1 MNSKRYIILGLMI
14 LVSTGCLSVERYNA
28 HLERELTVEQQ
39 LKDVNF
45 VQRKL
50 NKNHPKLDWYVS
62 QEEINFRFDSLKST
76 LNQSL
81 TPNEFFLKLQPVVS
95 KIRHGHTD
103 IIPLFAK
110 NSKKELKRIKNSTGP
125 LSQITTFWQND
136 SLYLVR
142 TKTKDSLIKPGTVI
156 LKIDSLSPTYY
167 LGKFSTFF
175 LWRWIQFFIFRKSI
189 KSFFFFVLL

>member
-142 TKTKDSLIKPGTVI
+142 TKPKI
-156 LKIDSLSPTYY
+156 LS
-167 LGKFSTFF
+167 
-175 LWRWIQFFIFRKSI
+175 
-189 KSFFFFVLL
+189 